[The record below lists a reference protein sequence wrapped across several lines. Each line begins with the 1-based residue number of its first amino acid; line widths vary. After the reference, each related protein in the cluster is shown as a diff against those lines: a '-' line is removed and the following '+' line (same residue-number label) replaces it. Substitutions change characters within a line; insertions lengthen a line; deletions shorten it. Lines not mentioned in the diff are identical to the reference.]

1 MSKTSQKASK
11 MSKKFCKVCFDAGK
25 EEKEYTSHFVRSS
38 PSRNSV
44 VVCPLLLSLHCN
56 YCKEKGHTIKYCKV
70 LLVKQ
75 KQHKKGKPLENMET
89 KKEDVKKNENVFG
102 SLYESDEEEEE
113 TCQVSVPVG
122 TSWASIVAKPMPIE
136 SHKDMG
142 VMAMASVAP
151 KKKPMSW
158 ADMESDSDDDW

>member
-1 MSKTSQKASK
+1 MSKSTK

-25 EEKEYTSHFVRSS
+25 EENEYTSHFVRSS
-38 PSRNSV
+38 PTKNSV

-75 KQHKKGKPLENMET
+75 KQHKKGKPLEKVET
-89 KKEDVKKNENVFG
+89 KKEDVKKNQNIFG
-102 SLYESDEEEEE
+102 SLYESDEEEEM
-113 TCQVSVPVG
+113 CQVPVPVPVG

-136 SHKDMG
+136 SHRDMG
-142 VMAMASVAP
+142 VKAMECAP
-151 KKKPMSW
+151 KKKTMNW

>member
-1 MSKTSQKASK
+1 MSKVSQKASK

-38 PSRNSV
+38 PSKNSV

-75 KQHKKGKPLENMET
+75 KQHKKGKPLENMDIFDKFEKYSFERNKEKQAEYLYKI
-89 KKEDVKKNENVFG
+89 KKHLDRKYEKKNWEKN
-102 SLYESDEEEEE
+102 L
-113 TCQVSVPVG
+113 
-122 TSWASIVAKPMPIE
+122 KNN
-136 SHKDMG
+136 
-142 VMAMASVAP
+142 
-151 KKKPMSW
+151 
-158 ADMESDSDDDW
+158 